1 MTYRESIDY
10 DLARM
15 DAEEIK
21 YTIAIEEAIANARLA
36 DEGEASEAIYDTLA
50 DHGYDWLSVEELA
63 ERDEL
68 PEDLL
73 RRLEDEEG
81 YEFNTAGGEK

>member
-1 MTYRESIDY
+1 MIYRESIDY

-15 DAEEIK
+15 DAKEIR

-36 DEGEASEAIYDTLA
+36 DEGEASEAIYATLKE
-50 DHGYDWLSVEELA
+50 HGYDWLSVEELA
-63 ERDEL
+63 ERGDL

-73 RRLEDEEG
+73 CRLENEEG
-81 YEFNTAGGEK
+81 YKFNYGGEK